1 MKLILKITGIIT
13 EYNPFHYGHLY
24 HYEKSKKITNSDA
37 AICIMNG
44 NFTQRGLPAITDK
57 WSRAKM
63 ALEAGVDIIFELPLV
78 YGIRSANYFAKGS
91 VKLLAETNLVSNFV
105 FGSESG
111 KIKPLM
117 KIAQFLNKNDNNFN
131 QEIQDL
137 IRAGH
142 SYPVAREKALNK
154 FFKDEKVISEIKSP
168 NNILG
173 IEYIRAVLENNLD
186 LNPLTIKR
194 TSNNYHSNEINGE
207 FASGSALR
215 KLIIKNKIE
224 KLKKLV
230 PESSF
235 EILKNEL
242 INGKIPVNKN
252 NLTFPI
258 LTKLRMSSP
267 KELKKYAEIINGL
280 ENRFYNS
287 ALESGNYNQL
297 IEKINTKSITQ
308 NRIQRN
314 LLHILFGLTEKEF
327 NKIDTNGPAYLRV
340 LAFNK
345 NGEKILSKLKEK
357 SNLPIITQISNY
369 LNDVDLASE
378 NPVIKQLSYEILAD
392 DIYSLLYKNPKY
404 RKGRQD
410 FYQKIIKN

>member
-1 MKLILKITGIIT
+1 MKITGIIT

-63 ALEAGVDIIFELPLV
+63 ALKSGVDIVIELPLV
-78 YGIRSANYFAKGS
+78 YGIRSANFFAKGS
-91 VKLLAETNLVSNFV
+91 VKLLSETNLVSEFV

-111 KIKPLM
+111 KIDPLK
-117 KIAQFLNKNDNNFN
+117 KIAKFLNKNDKDFN
-131 QEIQDL
+131 KEIQNL
-137 IRAGH
+137 IRSGY
-142 SYPVAREKALNK
+142 SYPAAREKALNK
-154 FFKDEKVISEIKSP
+154 FFKDEKIISEIKSP

-173 IEYIRAVLENNLD
+173 IEYIRTVLNKNLD
-186 LNPLTIKR
+186 LKPLTIKR
-194 TSNNYHSNEINGE
+194 TSNNYHSTEIDGE

-215 KLIIKNKIE
+215 KLIRKNKID
-224 KLKKLV
+224 KLKNLV

-235 EILKNEL
+235 EILKKEL
-242 INGKIPVNKN
+242 DDDKIPVNKN
-252 NLTFPI
+252 NLTFP
-258 LTKLRMSSP
+258 LLSKLRMSSP
-267 KELKKYAEIINGL
+267 TELKNYAEITNGL
-280 ENRFYNS
+280 ENRFFKS

-314 LLHILFGLTEKEF
+314 LLHILFGLTENEF
-327 NKIDTNGPAYLRV
+327 NKIDKTGPAYLRV

-345 NGEKILSKLKEK
+345 NGEKILAKLKEK
-357 SNLPIITQISNY
+357 SNLPIITKISNY
-369 LNDVDLASE
+369 LKEVNLNSK
-378 NPVIKQLSYEILAD
+378 NPIIKQLSYEILAD
-392 DIYSLLYKNPKY
+392 DIYSLLYRNPKH

-410 FYQKIIKN
+410 FYQKIIR